1 MKKKPIRISANEI
14 NRFTY
19 CPYQWY
25 YGRVYGQKA
34 LKEKY
39 LAVER
44 KEVPHEGNFK
54 RGLKF
59 HEKYYSSYRLRK
71 RVEWL
76 IILLFAVL
84 LIWGIMQWSQL

>member
-1 MKKKPIRISANEI
+1 MKKKNIKISANEI

-39 LAVER
+39 MALER
-44 KEVPHEGNFK
+44 KSVPHEGNFK
-54 RGLKF
+54 KGIKF
-59 HEKYYSSYRLRK
+59 HENYYKRYRWK
-71 RVEWL
+71 RRIEWVIML
-76 IILLFAVL
+76 VFALLLLGGILL
-84 LIWGIMQWSQL
+84 WNQ